1 MRILG
6 QHVPQG
12 PNVIDLCLKASRG
25 NVAVKQLYEV
35 LSLTKNLF
43 YAVVVPSV
51 FSTCFCL

>member
-25 NVAVKQLYEV
+25 NVAVKQL
-35 LSLTKNLF
+35 
-43 YAVVVPSV
+43 
-51 FSTCFCL
+51 